1 MPKNSIRKQLFPNN
15 NPPKPLTQKQLQKQM
30 FGNMSS
36 QNYQRKDLTPEQ
48 LRKKMFGKNDL

>member
-36 QNYQRKDLTPEQ
+36 QKYQRKDLTPEQ
-48 LRKKMFGKNDL
+48 LRKKMFGK